1 MVVARDWALSHFFR
15 VWWKRSTVGEVGLPA
30 FVGLVGG
37 EPDVEGFRAFL
48 GGGGDQAGGGQMSVD
63 GADRDGDVVVV
74 GQVPGNGLGSVVE
87 AFARQLRAQR
97 HNQSDGVFG

>member
-1 MVVARDWALSHFFR
+1 
-15 VWWKRSTVGEVGLPA
+15 
-30 FVGLVGG
+30 
-37 EPDVEGFRAFL
+37 
-48 GGGGDQAGGGQMSVD
+48 MSVD